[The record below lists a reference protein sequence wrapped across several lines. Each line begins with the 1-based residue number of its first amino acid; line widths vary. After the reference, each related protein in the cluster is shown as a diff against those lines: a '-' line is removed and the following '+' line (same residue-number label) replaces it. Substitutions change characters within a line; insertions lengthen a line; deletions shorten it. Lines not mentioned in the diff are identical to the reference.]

1 VDIESAMHLALA
13 ENQFKLHYQPQVHLA
28 SGEVIGME
36 ALLRWVDP
44 VLGNVPPAQFIP
56 VAEETGLIVEL
67 GEWVLRQACRDARQL
82 QRRTGHAL
90 RLAVNLSPRQFCEA
104 ALVDQIGAALD
115 ESGLPAN
122 CLEIEITEGTLMS
135 HTEMTIARLQAIRA
149 LGVTVAIDD
158 FGVGFSSLSYI
169 TRLPIDTLKV
179 DRTFV
184 SKLPDS
190 VNDAA
195 VAQAIIGLARSLGLR
210 VVAEG
215 VETQGQLEFLRAR
228 SGEAALGVHSG
239 IPVTLNQF
247 AVQGWCFSKA
257 LTVEGF
263 IAGFPRIQALGRR
276 SMRGVAQ

>member
-1 VDIESAMHLALA
+1 
-13 ENQFKLHYQPQVHLA
+13 
-28 SGEVIGME
+28 
-36 ALLRWVDP
+36 
-44 VLGNVPPAQFIP
+44 
-56 VAEETGLIVEL
+56 
-67 GEWVLRQACRDARQL
+67 
-82 QRRTGHAL
+82 
-90 RLAVNLSPRQFCEA
+90 
-104 ALVDQIGAALD
+104 
-115 ESGLPAN
+115 
-122 CLEIEITEGTLMS
+122 
-135 HTEMTIARLQAIRA
+135 
-149 LGVTVAIDD
+149 
-158 FGVGFSSLSYI
+158 
-169 TRLPIDTLKV
+169 LKV